1 MFLDKEFKAKL
12 KIIKK
17 DAETQKSV
25 LLANTEFK
33 VYDLDNQKYVEQTTS
48 YPKPTVHKSYFTN
61 EEGYLVLPKNL
72 KPGNYRIEEVTA
84 PDGYTISKNYVTV
97 AVDTDTASTASM
109 IFLELLLSLS
119 SFTVPLDASCSYLWS

>member
-1 MFLDKEFKAKL
+1 MAYVSVPKDLTKVKNKVAFNLTKRQLICIGIGAATVSYTHLVDDFVVKITENHPDTPQTWRVLLDKEFKAKL

-48 YPKPTVHKSYFTN
+48 YPVSYTH
-61 EEGYLVLPKNL
+61 
-72 KPGNYRIEEVTA
+72 
-84 PDGYTISKNYVTV
+84 
-97 AVDTDTASTASM
+97 
-109 IFLELLLSLS
+109 LLLM
-119 SFTVPLDASCSYLWS
+119 